1 MEPLSGPSHLNCI
14 QTQVLLHF
22 SVDRVPWSDQT
33 VTCILFW
40 CWAVLA
46 AGVAKGWADRGS
58 VKAGLETVDFVLMR
72 KIALSWVVTIP
83 FALSLSSLLYYVARL
98 SFIGPFDQ

>member
-1 MEPLSGPSHLNCI
+1 MVVG
-14 QTQVLLHF
+14 
-22 SVDRVPWSDQT
+22 
-33 VTCILFW
+33 
-40 CWAVLA
+40 

>member
-1 MEPLSGPSHLNCI
+1 MGWWGPGSP
-14 QTQVLLHF
+14 
-22 SVDRVPWSDQT
+22 R
-33 VTCILFW
+33 
-40 CWAVLA
+40 
-46 AGVAKGWADRGS
+46 ADRGS
-58 VKAGLETVDFVLMR
+58 VKAGLETVDFLLMR

>member
-1 MEPLSGPSHLNCI
+1 
-14 QTQVLLHF
+14 
-22 SVDRVPWSDQT
+22 
-33 VTCILFW
+33 
-40 CWAVLA
+40 
-46 AGVAKGWADRGS
+46 
-58 VKAGLETVDFVLMR
+58 MR